1 VRISGCV
8 EVKKQG
14 SSFTLD
20 PEDMAWLNQWN
31 FKPKKMRGSSTLNKY
46 SVVKSMTE
54 DLAAKQTKFQ
64 RGFTV
69 LV

>member
-1 VRISGCV
+1 
-8 EVKKQG
+8 
-14 SSFTLD
+14 
-20 PEDMAWLNQWN
+20 
-31 FKPKKMRGSSTLNKY
+31 MRGSSTLNKY